1 MAAAANA
8 GPEAAVVGATAPKR
22 PGVGGL
28 KWSEVC
34 QTVQHSDGS
43 VRTSAPFKGGACS
56 AVSPPRPRP
65 VGLGKYEGLT
75 KVTSTTASSSREG
88 TSRGGSSGKS
98 SRSSSRD
105 PLARD
110 GDVSSRCSSGGWDT
124 STNSSEM
131 SRPRT
136 PPDTAPSPSATALLM
151 PDPIRTMQMLPPA
164 LFDEMHEAKVEGA
177 SRLSPQEK
185 GPSNDDAVLS
195 AILEHRPG
203 VGLKWDPFG
212 RDRRPAEGKK
222 IREKQEWSPEP
233 LVKYLKG
240 VVAQI
245 DANLQNHCVPTSEKL
260 DAFVARLASNMHR
273 QTKHAPKSS
282 RHLLQLMFKKSFRK
296 IWNFV
301 RNEKVSATT
310 PPELKAALQGVIDNV
325 TADFD
330 VNPELLV
337 ATPASRK

>member
-1 MAAAANA
+1 MAATTNA
-8 GPEAAVVGATAPKR
+8 GSESAATGATAPKR
-22 PGVGGL
+22 PGAGGL

-43 VRTSAPFKGGACS
+43 VRTFKGVYS

-65 VGLGKYEGLT
+65 VGLGKYDFA
-75 KVTSTTASSSREG
+75 KVTTTT
-88 TSRGGSSGKS
+88 TSSSGKS

-136 PPDTAPSPSATALLM
+136 PPDAAPSPSATGLLM
-151 PDPIRTMQMLPPA
+151 PYPIRTTQMLPPA
-164 LFDEMHEAKVEGA
+164 LFDEMHETKADGTN
-177 SRLSPQEK
+177 LFPQEK
-185 GPSNDDAVLS
+185 GPSADDAVLS

-203 VGLKWDPFG
+203 AGLKWDPFG
-212 RDRRPAEGKK
+212 RDRRPLEGKK
-222 IREKQEWSPEP
+222 SHEKQEWSPEP
-233 LVKYLKG
+233 LVKYLQS

-245 DANLQNHCVPTSEKL
+245 DANLQNHCVPTSDKL
-260 DAFVARLASNMHR
+260 DAFVSRLASNMQR
-273 QTKHAPKSS
+273 RTKHAPKSAK
-282 RHLLQLMFKKSFRK
+282 HLLHSMFKKSFRK

-301 RNEKVSATT
+301 RNEKVSATGA
-310 PPELKAALQGVIDNV
+310 PELKAALQGVIDNV
-325 TADFD
+325 AADFG
-330 VNPELLV
+330 VSPEPLV
-337 ATPASRK
+337 VQPRPTRPRRRTTASVP

>member
-1 MAAAANA
+1 MAATANA
-8 GPEAAVVGATAPKR
+8 GTEAAAMGPSAPKR

-28 KWSEVC
+28 KWSEVR
-34 QTVQHSDGS
+34 QTVQQPDGS

-56 AVSPPRPRP
+56 AVSPSRTRPL
-65 VGLGKYEGLT
+65 GLGKYEGPT
-75 KVTSTTASSSREG
+75 KATNATASSSREG
-88 TSRGGSSGKS
+88 ASRGGSSGKS

-136 PPDTAPSPSATALLM
+136 PPDAAPSPSATALLM
-151 PDPIRTMQMLPPA
+151 PDPIRTSQMLPPA
-164 LFDEMHEAKVEGA
+164 LFDEVPETK
-177 SRLSPQEK
+177 EK
-185 GPSNDDAVLS
+185 GPTADDVVLS
-195 AILEHRPG
+195 AILEHRA
-203 VGLKWDPFG
+203 GLKWDPFG
-212 RDRRPAEGKK
+212 RDRRPLEAKK
-222 IREKQEWSPEP
+222 SHEKQEWSPEP
-233 LVKYLKG
+233 LVKYLQG

-260 DAFVARLASNMHR
+260 DAFVSRLASNMHR
-273 QTKHAPKSS
+273 QTKHAPKSA
-282 RHLLQLMFKKSFRK
+282 RHLLQSMFKKSFRK

-310 PPELKAALQGVIDNV
+310 PPELKVALQGVIDNV
-325 TADFD
+325 AADFG

-337 ATPASRK
+337 VQPRPRRRTINTVP

>member
-8 GPEAAVVGATAPKR
+8 GPELAATGASVSKR
-22 PGVGGL
+22 PGAGGL

-43 VRTSAPFKGGACS
+43 VRTFKGACS
-56 AVSPPRPRP
+56 AVSPPRPKP
-65 VGLGKYEGLT
+65 VGLGKCNFT
-75 KVTSTTASSSREG
+75 KVTNTAASPSREG

-110 GDVSSRCSSGGWDT
+110 GDVSSRCSSCGWDT

-136 PPDTAPSPSATALLM
+136 PRDAAPSPSATGLLM
-151 PDPIRTMQMLPPA
+151 PNPIRTTQMLPPA
-164 LFDEMHEAKVEGA
+164 LLDEMHETKAHDTN
-177 SRLSPQEK
+177 LFPQEK
-185 GPSNDDAVLS
+185 GPSADDAVLPTIS
-195 AILEHRPG
+195 EHRPG

-212 RDRRPAEGKK
+212 RDCRPLEGKK
-222 IREKQEWSPEP
+222 SHEKQELSPEP
-233 LVKYLKG
+233 LVKYLQG

-245 DANLQNHCVPTSEKL
+245 DANLQNHCVPTSDKL
-260 DAFVARLASNMHR
+260 DAFVSRLASNMH
-273 QTKHAPKSS
+273 K
-282 RHLLQLMFKKSFRK
+282 RK

-301 RNEKVSATT
+301 RNDKVGATT
-310 PPELKAALQGVIDNV
+310 APELKAALQGVIDNV
-325 TADFD
+325 AADFG
-330 VNPELLV
+330 VNPESLV
-337 ATPASRK
+337 AQPKPRRRTTASMLP

>member
-8 GPEAAVVGATAPKR
+8 GPELAATGASVSKR
-22 PGVGGL
+22 PGAGGL

-43 VRTSAPFKGGACS
+43 VRTFKGACS

-65 VGLGKYEGLT
+65 VGLGKCNFT
-75 KVTSTTASSSREG
+75 KVTNTAASPWREG

-110 GDVSSRCSSGGWDT
+110 GDVSSRCSSCGWDT

-136 PPDTAPSPSATALLM
+136 PRDAAPSPSATGLLM
-151 PDPIRTMQMLPPA
+151 PNPIRTTQMLPPA
-164 LFDEMHEAKVEGA
+164 LLDEMHETKAHDTN
-177 SRLSPQEK
+177 LFPQEK
-185 GPSNDDAVLS
+185 GPSADDAVLPTIS
-195 AILEHRPG
+195 EHRPG

-212 RDRRPAEGKK
+212 RDCRPLEGKK
-222 IREKQEWSPEP
+222 SHEKQELSPEP
-233 LVKYLKG
+233 LVKYLQG

-245 DANLQNHCVPTSEKL
+245 DANLQNHCVPTSDKL
-260 DAFVARLASNMHR
+260 EDLELCSQRQGGRHNGTRTEGCAARRNRQRRSGLWCQPGIACGTAKASETYHC
-273 QTKHAPKSS
+273 QY
-282 RHLLQLMFKKSFRK
+282 
-296 IWNFV
+296 
-301 RNEKVSATT
+301 
-310 PPELKAALQGVIDNV
+310 AALNTLQQC
-325 TADFD
+325 
-330 VNPELLV
+330 LLPRFWRR
-337 ATPASRK
+337 ATERARDAVRDRFH

>member
-1 MAAAANA
+1 
-8 GPEAAVVGATAPKR
+8 
-22 PGVGGL
+22 
-28 KWSEVC
+28 
-34 QTVQHSDGS
+34 
-43 VRTSAPFKGGACS
+43 
-56 AVSPPRPRP
+56 VSPPRPRP
-65 VGLGKYEGLT
+65 VHLGKYDFT
-75 KVTSTTASSSREG
+75 KVTNTASSSREG

-136 PPDTAPSPSATALLM
+136 PPDAAPSLSPSATALLM
-151 PDPIRTMQMLPPA
+151 PDPIRTTQMLPPA
-164 LFDEMHEAKVEGA
+164 LFDEMHDTK
-177 SRLSPQEK
+177 EK
-185 GPSNDDAVLS
+185 GPSADDAVLS

-212 RDRRPAEGKK
+212 RDRRPLELKGKK
-222 IREKQEWSPEP
+222 SHEKQDWSPEP
-233 LVKYLKG
+233 LVKYLQG

-245 DANLQNHCVPTSEKL
+245 DANLQNHCVPTSDKL
-260 DAFVARLASNMHR
+260 DAFVSRLASNMHR
-273 QTKHAPKSS
+273 RTKHAPKNAKN
-282 RHLLQLMFKKSFRK
+282 LLHSMFKKSFRK

-310 PPELKAALQGVIDNV
+310 APELKAALQGVIDNV
-325 TADFD
+325 AADFG
-330 VNPELLV
+330 VSPELLV
-337 ATPASRK
+337 AQPRPRRRTVASVR